1 MVLSNGISLK
11 FNKNEGSHVAYQISQ
26 MIMIIWTLS
35 I

>member
-11 FNKNEGSHVAYQISQ
+11 FNTNVGSHVAYQISQ